1 MSTSTAILIGSGII
15 AVGLFIGLGR
25 MKERPEPEP
34 APLSDTPVVAPTS
47 RAVVAQ
53 QASEALAYQ
62 IGTLRSRCPPGSG
75 EQHRYTLNVTFDPQG
90 NEVMRGFVED
100 RQNPS
105 SRITQCVIEVLTP
118 LRVPAPGAVT
128 SVEVPLVL
136 P

>member
-1 MSTSTAILIGSGII
+1 MSTSTAILVGCGIV
-15 AVGLFIGLGR
+15 AVGLFLGLGR
-25 MKERPEPEP
+25 MNERPEPV
-34 APLSDTPVVAPTS
+34 APTDTPVVAPTP
-47 RAVVAQ
+47 REVVAR

-62 IGTLRSRCPPGSG
+62 IGTLRSRCPPGPG
-75 EQHRYTLNVTFDPQG
+75 EQHRYVLNVTFDPQG
-90 NEVMRGFVED
+90 DEVMRGFVED

-105 SRITQCVIEVLTP
+105 SRITQCVTEVLAP